1 MEKYV
6 HHLTDFA
13 HRIKVGED
21 DYIQTDNIKGFS
33 LPDIEPGTNEIS
45 GYSGLNGTL
54 TVMDWANIQAME
66 MSLKF
71 STIPEKTQVMKPGKQ
86 QHQLVWTEQYED
98 KEQNTGW
105 MTFKAYIT
113 ANLKKTPGGD
123 YSKGETGEREFT
135 YAVKAY
141 RLVRI
146 NEAADG
152 TVTEEELINY
162 DPVNKKLVLGGDNIG
177 EKMTKPTASF

>member
-13 HRIKVGED
+13 HWVSADSGATWAR
-21 DYIQTDNIKGFS
+21 TDNIKGFS

-45 GYSGLNGTL
+45 GFSGLNGTL
-54 TVMDWANIQAME
+54 SVQDWANIGALE

-71 STIPEKTQVMKPGKQ
+71 STIPEATQIMKPIKQ
-86 QHQLVWTEQYED
+86 NHKIVWTEQYED
-98 KEQNTGW
+98 VDQNTGW

-113 ANLKKTPGGD
+113 ATLKKTPGGD

-135 YAVKAY
+135 YSVKTY
-141 RLVRI
+141 KVVRV
-146 NEAADG
+146 AADG
-152 TVTEEELINY
+152 SETILIDY
-162 DPVNKKLVLGGDNIG
+162 DPVNKRLVLGGEDIG
-177 EKMTKPTASF
+177 ATMSKPLASF